1 MSKIYII
8 RHGQTVWNVEG
19 KFQGFRNSNLTEK
32 GMQQAIAVGKFLQDK
47 NIQQIYCSPLQR
59 SKDTLTIIRSQN
71 PNFIDI
77 ETIYNDELRECNY
90 GDIEGQDENLV
101 RTQLLLQGIDRRDP
115 STKFNFK
122 FQNGESYK
130 DQIIRVMDFIVKT
143 NVLNTF
149 QNTAIICHMG
159 TLKFLNILLQ
169 GKVHID
175 DIHEAVM
182 WRPSNSVVVVFDT
195 ETRTVEVIDL
205 AEM

>member
-59 SKDTLTIIRSQN
+59 SKDTL
-71 PNFIDI
+71 
-77 ETIYNDELRECNY
+77 TIYNDELRECNY